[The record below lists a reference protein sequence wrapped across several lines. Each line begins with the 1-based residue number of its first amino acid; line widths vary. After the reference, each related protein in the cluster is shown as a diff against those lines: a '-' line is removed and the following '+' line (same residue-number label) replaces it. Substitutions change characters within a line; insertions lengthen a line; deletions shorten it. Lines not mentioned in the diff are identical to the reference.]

1 MKAIEL
7 LAPVK
12 DYTCGCAAIDCGAD
26 ALYVGPPRFGAR
38 VDAGVSL
45 SDIERLCGYAHR
57 FGVRVF
63 ATMNTLLYE
72 SELKEAERLANDVCR
87 AGVDGL
93 IVQDMAFLR
102 MDLPPVELHAS
113 TQIFTMTPKRAR
125 FWSDVGFT
133 RINLERAA
141 TLEEI
146 RAVAQAV
153 PEAEIEVFVHGAI
166 CVSYS
171 GRCYM
176 SRSMSPRS
184 GNRGACLQAC
194 RLPFDLYDETG
205 KRLMTG
211 KHLLSVR
218 DMNRGEYLEAL
229 IDAGVTSFKIEGRL
243 KDINY
248 VRNVVGYYRNR
259 LDALIERRDDLQR
272 ASQGRT
278 ALGFTPDPRKSFSR
292 GTVAYYLMNPQESVA
307 SFDTP
312 KSMGDRIGTVEQVG
326 RDYLVCS
333 EASRLA
339 PGDGICFKNRSGVL
353 SGTSVNRVEPPR
365 VYPNRMEGIER
376 GTELYRNYDRRFV
389 LELDR
394 ARTERKIP
402 VEVTVEI
409 GPDRV
414 TLGLNDREVSVSCM
428 AAGPFDEARDAD
440 QAEKSIRTQVAKMGN
455 TIYEVEQVTV
465 RWDRPRFVPAAR
477 INALRREAVE
487 RLDTARV
494 ARHTIRQ
501 RKEERRDVPF
511 PLSELAVEEN
521 VTNSLAER
529 FYRDHG
535 VVRIERG
542 EDLSESFEGLQVMR
556 MRYCLRRELGWCL
569 RKHPKYTGRLFIE
582 TGPNR
587 YELKFDCRRCEM
599 RVVCLPKRE
608 KNEKKRA

>member
-1 MKAIEL
+1 MRSIEL

-12 DYTCGCAAIDCGAD
+12 DYICGCAAVDCGAD

-45 SDIERLCGYAHR
+45 SDIERLCAYAHR

-72 SELKEAERLANDVCR
+72 SELKEAERLANEVCR
-87 AGVDGL
+87 ADVDGL
-93 IVQDMAFLR
+93 IIQDMAFLR

-113 TQIFTMTPKRAR
+113 TQIFTMTPERAR

-146 RAVAQAV
+146 RAVVQAV
-153 PEAEIEVFVHGAI
+153 PDVEIEVFVHGAI

-194 RLPFDLYDETG
+194 RLPFDLLDESG
-205 KRLMTG
+205 ERLMTG

-218 DMNRGEYLEAL
+218 DMSRGEYLEAL
-229 IDAGVTSFKIEGRL
+229 VDAGVTSFKIEGRL

-259 LDALIERRDDLQR
+259 LDALIERRGDLQR
-272 ASQGRT
+272 SSQGKT
-278 ALGFTPDPRKSFSR
+278 VLGFTPDPRKSFSR

-312 KSMGDRIGTVEQVG
+312 KSMGDWIGTVEQVG
-326 RDYLVCS
+326 RDYLVCPN
-333 EASRLA
+333 ASQLSS
-339 PGDGICFKNRSGVL
+339 GDGICFKNRSGVL
-353 SGTSVNRVEPPR
+353 CGTSVNRVDPPR

-409 GPDRV
+409 GQDR
-414 TLGLNDREVSVSCM
+414 LAICLNDPEVSVSC
-428 AAGPFDEARDAD
+428 AEAGLFDEARDAD

-455 TIYEVEQVTV
+455 TIYEAERVMV

-487 RLDTARV
+487 RMDAARV
-494 ARHTIRQ
+494 AQHRIRR
-501 RKEERRDVPF
+501 RKKERYEVPF
-511 PLSELAVEEN
+511 PLSALAAEEN

-542 EDLSESFEGLQVMR
+542 EDLSESFEGLRVMR

-569 RKHPKYTGRLFIE
+569 REHPKYTGRLFIE

-599 RVVCLPKRE
+599 SVICLSKRE
-608 KNEKKRA
+608 KNEKKRS